1 MHKEFVSY
9 DTIRNNAIKL
19 AYRIYKDGFIP
30 DVIYVS
36 LRGGAYMGNVISE
49 YFKFVRSERPVFY
62 AAVVARSYTGFNQE
76 ETIRIDGWTYNPD
89 FLRHGDRVLLVD
101 DVFDSGRT
109 INYLAR
115 VIMERGLPRDDIKIA
130 VHDYKVREYIPQRLP
145 ITPDYWCRKI
155 EVPTRED
162 ETWIHYMSHEL
173 EGLTEAEVAE
183 HYLRD
188 DPALAEAMS
197 LVTRGRQS
205 N

>member
-183 HYLRD
+183 HYLMD

-197 LVTRGRQS
+197 LVTRGR
-205 N
+205 